1 MINDD
6 GKFEETGSILLH
18 LTTFIS
24 NYFRN
29 HPKHRQV
36 AAGSTS
42 PSRQYSAA
50 AAVPAAEDQQRHQQA
65 RCEVED
71 FGISATLEQQQEVPA
86 ADVT

>member
-50 AAVPAAEDQQRHQQA
+50 AAVP
-65 RCEVED
+65 
-71 FGISATLEQQQEVPA
+71 VPRYRRS
-86 ADVT
+86 